1 MTVYYSSSCKMYI
14 KRKNESI
21 YCTKNKSN
29 NDKTVISIG
38 LNDDAW
44 GSFYESGLTSILFR
58 KS

>member
-1 MTVYYSSSCKMYI
+1 MSRYI
-14 KRKNESI
+14 I
-21 YCTKNKSN
+21 QQNKSR

-38 LNDDAW
+38 LNGDAW